1 MTLKVTRTIT
11 VNGKEYHSL
20 DELPPDVRA
29 LYDQAMASGKKEVT
43 VKRIAINVNGREI
56 GGMGDVPADARDALA
71 GPFGVPKQT
80 TSPVVIAAAILGA
93 IVLIALAL
101 LRLR

>member
-1 MTLKVTRTIT
+1 MTLNVTRKIT

-29 LYDQAMASGKKEVT
+29 LYDQAMASGKKDVA
-43 VKRIAINVNGREI
+43 VKRIAFTVNGREI
-56 GGMGDVPADARDALA
+56 ASTGGMPADVRDALA
-71 GPFGVPKQT
+71 GALDGPKQT
-80 TSPVVIAAAILGA
+80 TSPVVIVVAILGA

-101 LRLR
+101 LRLS